1 MVKFQRSVKP
11 DQQLSKDMFLSYCYC
26 FIASFL
32 VPQVLQ
38 NDAKG
43 RSLPNCPD
51 SFAIFSSSTIAAS
64 KSVRM
69 RRRSST
75 GPGGDVSEGVSCSS
89 RCQRRRNLTPNKSAK
104 VAIKLI
110 KLNPCRF
117 LSLLFYRVRSG
128 VLFSQLH
135 LKQLV

>member
-1 MVKFQRSVKP
+1 MEVH
-11 DQQLSKDMFLSYCYC
+11 SKEALNLTNNCPKIYCYC
-26 FIASFL
+26 FIASIL

-89 RCQRRRNLTPNKSAK
+89 RCQRQRNLTPNKSAK
-104 VAIKLI
+104 VTSNSSNSILVDSYHFFFI
-110 KLNPCRF
+110 ELGPVCYSLN
-117 LSLLFYRVRSG
+117 YI
-128 VLFSQLH
+128 
-135 LKQLV
+135 